1 MTLRYA
7 VEGDIRFISHHDSLR
22 LFERALG
29 RAKVPVRYSQ
39 GFNPRPRLR
48 ITLPRPV
55 GIASL
60 DELLVLELTSPTEP
74 GEILSR
80 LSEQLPAGITLIS
93 AETLAERDRR
103 LPYEACYSLQLE
115 PMLSEP
121 VAKRAAA
128 FMSKDRV
135 EVDRLIYRGRR
146 HKLINVR
153 QYVVAL
159 GVAENC
165 LKWGQ
170 SITTTG
176 TARADEVLTA
186 LELPSRHYLHKL
198 CRDEVSYHA

>member
-1 MTLRYA
+1 M
-7 VEGDIRFISHHDSLR
+7 
-22 LFERALG
+22 FERALG
-29 RAKVPVRYSQ
+29 RANVPVRYSQ

-55 GIASL
+55 GVASL
-60 DELLVLELTSPTEP
+60 DELLVLELASPTEP
-74 GEILSR
+74 DEVLSR
-80 LSEQLPAGITLIS
+80 LSGQLPAGITLVA
-93 AETLAERDRR
+93 AETLSERDRR
-103 LPYEACYSLQLE
+103 LPYEACYSLPLE
-115 PMLSEP
+115 PMISEP

-135 EVDRLIYRGRR
+135 EVDRPIYPDRG

-159 GVAENC
+159 GVAEDR
-165 LKWGQ
+165 LKWRQ

-186 LELPSRHYLHKL
+186 LELPSRQYLHKL
-198 CRDEVSYHA
+198 RRDEVSYHP